1 MLPRTDTLSKT
12 SVLDDCLEVIAPPDY
27 VIMVTYLVAMAASGA
42 VVCVEG
48 YALCPQNNNTY
59 AGDIDCAAVPLHS
72 VLRTSVVSLYVY
84 SEALGN
90 YNHTFLFSF
99 HAQSA
104 VPQLLHDDTWNC
116 SVTYYDEFAD
126 HLACDLFRDCQGGE
140 DERDCPYVSSA
151 CGGRQF
157 EAGGSCFGISQ
168 RNVAGLTWQQAA
180 DRCTQLGGQLPVLS
194 RPEEWQAVYQLLR
207 RKVFYLVYLGL
218 TTVDMSLPQM

>member
-1 MLPRTDTLSKT
+1 
-12 SVLDDCLEVIAPPDY
+12 
-27 VIMVTYLVAMAASGA
+27 MVTYLAAMAASGA

-48 YALCPQNNNTY
+48 DALCPQTDNMY
-59 AGDIDCAAVPLHS
+59 AGDIGCAAVSLHS
-72 VLRTSVVSLYVY
+72 VLRTSVVSLSVY

-116 SVTYYDEFAD
+116 SVTYYDDFAD

-140 DERDCPYVSSA
+140 DERDCPYISSA

-168 RNVAGLTWQQAA
+168 RNVAGLTWQEAA
-180 DRCTQLGGQLPVLS
+180 DRCKQLGGQLPVLS
-194 RPEEWQAVYQLLR
+194 RPEKWRAVYQLLR

-218 TTVDMSLPQM
+218 STVPHRLPSM

>member
-1 MLPRTDTLSKT
+1 MLTFLEAFLEASYSERCVRMGRRCAEYVT
-12 SVLDDCLEVIAPPDY
+12 SF
-27 VIMVTYLVAMAASGA
+27 S
-42 VVCVEG
+42 
-48 YALCPQNNNTY
+48 
-59 AGDIDCAAVPLHS
+59 IDCQ
-72 VLRTSVVSLYVY
+72 VSL
-84 SEALGN
+84 
-90 YNHTFLFSF
+90 HTVHAAGVVTILYKSRDFKKFKPRFLFSF
-99 HAQSA
+99 HALSA
-104 VPQLLHDDTWNC
+104 VPQLLYDDTWNC

-218 TTVDMSLPQM
+218 STVPHRLPSM

>member
-1 MLPRTDTLSKT
+1 
-12 SVLDDCLEVIAPPDY
+12 
-27 VIMVTYLVAMAASGA
+27 MVTYLAAMAASGA

-48 YALCPQNNNTY
+48 DALCPQTDNMY
-59 AGDIDCAAVPLHS
+59 AGDIGCAAVSLHS
-72 VLRTSVVSLYVY
+72 VLRTSVVSLSVY

-116 SVTYYDEFAD
+116 SVTYYDDFAD

-140 DERDCPYVSSA
+140 DEKDCPYISSA

-168 RNVAGLTWQQAA
+168 RNVAGLTWQEAA
-180 DRCTQLGGQLPVLS
+180 DRCSAGLKSGGLCTNCSGGKSSTSSTWDSPQFRTDCLPCNH
-194 RPEEWQAVYQLLR
+194 
-207 RKVFYLVYLGL
+207 
-218 TTVDMSLPQM
+218 LPSI